1 MIENDEN
8 IDEKRRKKVAGL
20 IELNGDLRFFNKREA
35 GDPLNWM
42 SPLFE
47 SGLSRLLTGST
58 KFYRTDRIVRLLEK
72 FRQREPENWDKRKKR
87 RHQQLAVERKR

>member
-20 IELNGDLRFFNKREA
+20 IELNGDLRFFKKREA
-35 GDPLNWM
+35 GDPLIWM

-58 KFYRTDRIVRLLEK
+58 KFYRTEFFVSLT
-72 FRQREPENWDKRKKR
+72 N
-87 RHQQLAVERKR
+87 

>member
-20 IELNGDLRFFNKREA
+20 IELNGDLRFFKKREA

-47 SGLSRLLTGST
+47 SVVSRFLTGST
-58 KFYRTDRIVRLLEK
+58 KFYMTEFFDFSTNLGKGAQKLG
-72 FRQREPENWDKRKKR
+72 
-87 RHQQLAVERKR
+87 

>member
-8 IDEKRRKKVAGL
+8 FDDKRRKKVAGL
-20 IELNGDLRFFNKREA
+20 IELNGDLRFFKKREA

-58 KFYRTDRIVRLLEK
+58 KFYRTELFDSSKNIGNRSPKIGIRG
-72 FRQREPENWDKRKKR
+72 R
-87 RHQQLAVERKR
+87 RGVISS

>member
-20 IELNGDLRFFNKREA
+20 IELNGDLRFFKKREA

-42 SPLFE
+42 SPLLRVVFQDY
-47 SGLSRLLTGST
+47 LQVAQNFTGQNCST
-58 KFYRTDRIVRLLEK
+58 
-72 FRQREPENWDKRKKR
+72 PRKI
-87 RHQQLAVERKR
+87 